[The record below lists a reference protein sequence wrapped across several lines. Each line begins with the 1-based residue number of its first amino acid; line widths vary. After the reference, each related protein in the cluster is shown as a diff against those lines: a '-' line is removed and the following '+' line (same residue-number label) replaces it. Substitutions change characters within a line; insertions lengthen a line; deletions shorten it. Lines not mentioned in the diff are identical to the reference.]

1 MFCSL
6 YFDYSMLISIR
17 IHNAY
22 FLQCCFTISLQLFL
36 KRFYSIIAAPG
47 VIEVN
52 VERNTLSKAE
62 QEDTEEKSKE
72 KAEDQEVDH
81 LAMHALEAVDLLSLK
96 QNRSSD
102 EAHYFLAD
110 RKVEPIMAEV
120 DTELEEEGWE
130 MVNCSPEESL
140 GLMLISDLTQTQT
153 DSGLSHTGDEAV
165 LDVEQVLIM
174 NEEEDLEIGS
184 PEMLSLVVA
193 VKKSDLEDTFCESW
207 WDRNREEKHPEGVL
221 QTLCLEKAAKAG
233 TSELSNVSGII
244 SEKPPVYSVKSTQN
258 LPNPA
263 VYATQIQMV
272 SQHTEQEIEIQI
284 VKPSSVTPNRA
295 ETVTLTKRK
304 TCHCCTVM

>member
-1 MFCSL
+1 M
-6 YFDYSMLISIR
+6 R
-17 IHNAY
+17 IFYNV
-22 FLQCCFTISLQLFL
+22 FFTISLLPL
-36 KRFYSIIAAPG
+36 KKIYSIIAAPG

-52 VERNTLSKAE
+52 VERNMLSKAE
-62 QEDTEEKSKE
+62 QEDTEEKRKE
-72 KAEDQEVDH
+72 KTEDQELDH
-81 LAMHALEAVDLLSLK
+81 LAMHALEAVDLFYDSLK

-102 EAHYFLAD
+102 EAHFFLAD
-110 RKVEPIMAEV
+110 RKVEPIMAEGE
-120 DTELEEEGWE
+120 TELEEEGWE

-165 LDVEQVLIM
+165 LEVEQVLIID
-174 NEEEDLEIGS
+174 EEEDLEIGS

-193 VKKSDLEDTFCESW
+193 AKKSDIEDPFCESW
-207 WDRNREEKHPEGVL
+207 QDRNREEKRPEGEL
-221 QTLCLEKAAKAG
+221 QTLCLEKAAQAR
-233 TSELSNVSGII
+233 TSALSNVSGII

-258 LPNPA
+258 LPNPP
-263 VYATQIQMV
+263 VHATQIQMV
-272 SQHTEQEIEIQI
+272 SQSTEQEIEIQI